1 MPTLGDLRVI
11 ISVDKQN
18 RTDYHDEDTTG
29 QDAKFISRYVECKSG
44 ASFSIDISI
53 KRTTKFKSDAIV
65 FYVYIDGHDAYDNI
79 ITKDV
84 VSCTSGAV
92 YFFRVPGA
100 TRKIADKWEFRPF
113 MFGEIK
119 HVEQVSELTAKQ
131 YDRKM
136 LGSIE
141 VKAYHVT
148 QRDVDAAKNHSW
160 DEAEISSQVALSE
173 KQLKGSSATH
183 AAKYVTPWPLVLAR
197 WASEISNASHVG
209 YLVKARPTALLI
221 DNVAMALQSM
231 LIIPRTPSP
240 PPPPRPIPLEERPVE
255 MLAME
260 ELQQLVRRQR
270 KENRTAEPHAKSK
283 LESALDEQ
291 HVKLEGKIKRPAGIK
306 SEQEVKPET
315 GVKRERDEEMEEIL
329 ASAYVKRSRNKAPVD
344 LTDV

>member
-1 MPTLGDLRVI
+1 MLVILTIHRYTAGSQVKMPTLGDLRVI

-119 HVEQVSELTAKQ
+119 HGKF
-131 YDRKM
+131 
-136 LGSIE
+136 
-141 VKAYHVT
+141 
-148 QRDVDAAKNHSW
+148 
-160 DEAEISSQVALSE
+160 LSE
-173 KQLKGSSATH
+173 GKQQNIYLGFQ
-183 AAKYVTPWPLVLAR
+183 
-197 WASEISNASHVG
+197 SN
-209 YLVKARPTALLI
+209 
-221 DNVAMALQSM
+221 
-231 LIIPRTPSP
+231 
-240 PPPPRPIPLEERPVE
+240 
-255 MLAME
+255 
-260 ELQQLVRRQR
+260 
-270 KENRTAEPHAKSK
+270 KS
-283 LESALDEQ
+283 Q
-291 HVKLEGKIKRPAGIK
+291 
-306 SEQEVKPET
+306 
-315 GVKRERDEEMEEIL
+315 
-329 ASAYVKRSRNKAPVD
+329 N
-344 LTDV
+344 